1 MSEPAVDD
9 ETFQHLKATVER
21 FVAERLVPNE
31 MRLEIEDEV
40 PEEIV
45 AEMRELG
52 LFGLTIPPEYGGIG
66 LTASQESQLAM
77 IFGGTAL
84 ALRTGSRES
93 EDFDFF
99 TNDHVDAHTLASTV
113 SWLRD
118 AELVQAAP
126 STATFLVDRGGR
138 VKISFV
144 GALTLGRVGD
154 VSEAVDTGVRRA
166 AQAVRS
172 VEMVEVLSATL
183 A

>member
-52 LFGLTIPPEYGGIG
+52 LLGLTIPPECGGIG

-77 IFGGTAL
+77 IFGGAAL
-84 ALRTGSRES
+84 ALRSLLATNIGLGARGACVAHGAAGAWRVLDHHGLLQVACHALDDDARQHIGRATRS
-93 EDFDFF
+93 ERHHDGDGP
-99 TNDHVDAHTLASTV
+99 VGIGG
-113 SWLRD
+113 LRG
-118 AELVQAAP
+118 QA
-126 STATFLVDRGGR
+126 R
-138 VKISFV
+138 
-144 GALTLGRVGD
+144 
-154 VSEAVDTGVRRA
+154 
-166 AQAVRS
+166 
-172 VEMVEVLSATL
+172 
-183 A
+183 

>member
-1 MSEPAVDD
+1 VTTFVPTLRILPPSQRRLWDEFRESLPAS
-9 ETFQHLKATVER
+9 
-21 FVAERLVPNE
+21 FVL
-31 MRLEIEDEV
+31 
-40 PEEIV
+40 
-45 AEMRELG
+45 
-52 LFGLTIPPEYGGIG
+52 Y
-66 LTASQESQLAM
+66 
-77 IFGGTAL
+77 GGTAL

-99 TNDHVDAHTLASTV
+99 TNDPVDAHTLASTV